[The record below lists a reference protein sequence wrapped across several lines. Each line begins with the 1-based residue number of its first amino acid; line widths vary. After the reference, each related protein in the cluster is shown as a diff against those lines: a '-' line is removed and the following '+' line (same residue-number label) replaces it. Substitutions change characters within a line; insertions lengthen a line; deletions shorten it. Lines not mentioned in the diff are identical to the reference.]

1 MRESVKHLW
10 PKIFPLEAFFHC
22 GIGQVP
28 GYPQP
33 VGSVGVQG
41 AGGLLAIKIDPVA
54 VGNHAKPREV
64 QVSVAAAQRIE
75 GPGHGFNSQGKRP
88 QTLRYFQLVA
98 NALALIGKT
107 HR

>member
-10 PKIFPLEAFFHC
+10 PKVFSFNAFLHSR
-22 GIGQVP
+22 IRQVP
-28 GYPQP
+28 RYPQP

-75 GPGHGFNSQGKRP
+75 GPGHGFNSQGKRSL
-88 QTLRYFQLVA
+88 TLRYLQLVA
-98 NALALIGKT
+98 NALALIGRT